1 MCSILLLKEMNGP
14 KVRRRKRSGSV
25 PVYLNVYDVTPING
39 YAYWIGL
46 GVYHSGIAVHGIEYG
61 FGAHDLPT
69 TGIFQVE
76 PKRCPGF
83 KFRKSIMIG
92 KTDLGSKD
100 IRAFMEKLAQEYVG
114 NTYNLITKNC
124 NHFCND
130 ICQRLTGSR
139 IPRWVNRIARIGFL
153 LDCVLPVD
161 LSQVGHQKSAAQMVR
176 RIP

>member
-1 MCSILLLKEMNGP
+1 MCSILLLKEMNSP

-83 KFRKSIMIG
+83 KFRNQ
-92 KTDLGSKD
+92 L
-100 IRAFMEKLAQEYVG
+100 
-114 NTYNLITKNC
+114 
-124 NHFCND
+124 
-130 ICQRLTGSR
+130 
-139 IPRWVNRIARIGFL
+139 
-153 LDCVLPVD
+153 
-161 LSQVGHQKSAAQMVR
+161 
-176 RIP
+176 